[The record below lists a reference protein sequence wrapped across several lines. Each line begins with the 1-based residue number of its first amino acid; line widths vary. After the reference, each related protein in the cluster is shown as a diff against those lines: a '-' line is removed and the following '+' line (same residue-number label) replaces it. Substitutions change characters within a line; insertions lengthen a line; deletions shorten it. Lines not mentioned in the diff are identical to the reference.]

1 MKGVRWVGVVVLLSA
16 LNGCA
21 HWRPVT
27 REELQPKET
36 VQLTLRSGNKVTGE
50 VIAIDASQLVVQDEA
65 GRAYRIMAADISDL
79 KRKDGAYDDSGAPI
93 SEREIAATKKHRQLF
108 LYSLGG
114 TALSFGVSFYLGSM
128 AKRGLQE
135 HQTDNTLT
143 VATTA
148 AGTALGA
155 IFFALKGDRKDRQYA
170 IQQLMAERR
179 RASEAE
185 LEAERAR
192 KARIEAELEKLR
204 KQQQAQEREIEAL
217 QKQLEA
223 KQQAKPQPPR

>member
-1 MKGVRWVGVVVLLSA
+1 MKGLRWVGVVVLLSA

-21 HWRPVT
+21 HWRPVS
-27 REELQPKET
+27 REDLRPRES
-36 VQLTLRSGNKVTGE
+36 VQLTMRSGTRVTGE
-50 VIAIDASQLVVQDEA
+50 VMAVDTSQLVVQDEA
-65 GRAYRIMAADISDL
+65 GRAYRIMADDIRDI

-93 SEREIAATKKHRQLF
+93 SEREIAAAKNHHQLF
-108 LYSLGG
+108 LYTLGG

-135 HQTDNTLT
+135 DQTDNTLT
-143 VATTA
+143 VVTTA
-148 AGTALGA
+148 VGTALGA
-155 IFFALKGDRKDRQYA
+155 ICFALKGDGKDRQYA
-170 IQQLMAERR
+170 IQQLKAERR

-204 KQQQAQEREIEAL
+204 RQQQAQEREIEAL
-217 QKQLEA
+217 QEQLEPQ
-223 KQQAKPQPPR
+223 QQAKPQPPR